1 MHILYKFNA
10 RFKFFRGHYNSTYLR
25 NLEKFMLF
33 LFCLNLKRLLFYFT
47 KFKNMVFI
55 KSEYI
60 TILKSLVI
68 KDLKLKYKNS
78 ILGYFWSLL
87 HPIIYI
93 LIFYVVFSKAFP
105 SVDNYALYV
114 ISGILFW
121 TFFGTATSQMTGAI
135 VNGAHILK
143 SIFIP
148 GYFFPLSLLVSAI
161 INFILSLIPF
171 IFVMVALGAK
181 IDFHLICVIPIII
194 LFAVFTYGFGLLLGS
209 LNVFYRDVNM
219 IWMSFSPALFYATP
233 IAYVIDIVP
242 AKWMFLFKLNP
253 LTHFLEAT
261 HHVIYNGLWLTW
273 KELLILTTLACISL
287 YIGIVI
293 YKKLEKGFVSNL

>member
-1 MHILYKFNA
+1 MGL
-10 RFKFFRGHYNSTYLR
+10 
-25 NLEKFMLF
+25 
-33 LFCLNLKRLLFYFT
+33 
-47 KFKNMVFI
+47 I
-55 KSEYI
+55 KEDHLI
-60 TILKSLVI
+60 ILKSLVI

-93 LIFYVVFSKAFP
+93 SIFYIVFSNAFP
-105 SVDNYALYV
+105 TVENYALYV

-121 TFFGTATSQMTGAI
+121 TFFSTSTSQMTGAI

-143 SIFIP
+143 SIYIP
-148 GYFFPLSLLVSAI
+148 GYFFPLSLLMSAI
-161 INFILSLIPF
+161 VNFILSLIPF
-171 IFVMVALGAK
+171 IFIMIALGAK
-181 IDFHLICVIPIII
+181 IDFNLICVIPIII
-194 LFAVFTYGFGLLLGS
+194 LFSAFTYGFGLILGS

-233 IAYVIDIVP
+233 VAYVIDIVP
-242 AKWMFLFKLNP
+242 EKWLFVYKLNP
-253 LTHFLEAT
+253 LMHFIEAI

-273 KELLILTTLACISL
+273 TELIILTTLAISSL
-287 YIGIVI
+287 YLGIAL